1 LKRNNFLEIVHNN
14 KRSPVKKY
22 GKTIYIIAEGKD
34 ITSLIEMTKI
44 TEQLKASKNLDIVV
58 SGLAHDFN
66 NLLAGINN
74 YLTVM
79 TEVNKDKDIDLMLQN
94 TSNAYKRA
102 TNLIKQLLSFSKG
115 IEIKKEDTNICNLV
129 NEVANF
135 IVSGYKDIKINT
147 LSDKE
152 HYIIKAD
159 PYLLAQVFENIIIN
173 AIQAMDKKGNIT
185 ISYSLHSNDDK
196 KYVQISITDEGCG
209 IPEEDLNMI
218 FQPLYT
224 KKQKGSGL
232 GLYHGQN

>member
-1 LKRNNFLEIVHNN
+1 
-14 KRSPVKKY
+14 
-22 GKTIYIIAEGKD
+22 
-34 ITSLIEMTKI
+34 
-44 TEQLKASKNLDIVV
+44 
-58 SGLAHDFN
+58 
-66 NLLAGINN
+66 
-74 YLTVM
+74 
-79 TEVNKDKDIDLMLQN
+79 
-94 TSNAYKRA
+94 
-102 TNLIKQLLSFSKG
+102 
-115 IEIKKEDTNICNLV
+115 
-129 NEVANF
+129 VANF

-209 IPEEDLNMI
+209 IPEEELNMI

-232 GLYHGQN
+232 GLYMAKLIIEKHGGSITVSSSVGKGATFNILLPM